1 MADKCN
7 TIYYSN
13 AGCLKKNLISFE
25 IEGQGEQKYFYAQM
39 LSSISVGEMQK
50 VTSFWLNES
59 FSTGEVFVEVNFL
72 VA

>member
-39 LSSISVGEMQK
+39 LSSISVGEM
-50 VTSFWLNES
+50 
-59 FSTGEVFVEVNFL
+59 
-72 VA
+72 